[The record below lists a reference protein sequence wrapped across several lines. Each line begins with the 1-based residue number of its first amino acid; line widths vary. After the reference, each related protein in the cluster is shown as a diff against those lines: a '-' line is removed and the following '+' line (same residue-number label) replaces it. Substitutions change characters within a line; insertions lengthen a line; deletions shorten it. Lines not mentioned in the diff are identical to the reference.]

1 VSKKLRAFMSLVAI
15 ETLAMR
21 VAGARQALE
30 LLDPALGI
38 VAASQFLQVI
48 ANQLVEAFSES
59 LRRFLARATVCSSI
73 DKVTF
78 IDTVYVCAYPVSTVA
93 YRGAGVPSP
102 AKVGLCRSM
111 A

>member
-1 VSKKLRAFMSLVAI
+1 MSLVAI

-59 LRRFLARATVCSSI
+59 LRPLPGTR
-73 DKVTF
+73 D
-78 IDTVYVCAYPVSTVA
+78 
-93 YRGAGVPSP
+93 
-102 AKVGLCRSM
+102 GLLVNRQGNIH
-111 A
+111 